1 MPKCRFCGESITK
14 FDKDICPFCGEKKP
28 LEGVDNATIDI
39 TQFIETLPEDQ
50 KDIKFKQHKKIINIL
65 LCMFLG
71 YFSADLFYI
80 GFVKYGFI
88 RLAIN
93 VSMNIVAAITLYFS
107 INELGILWAILYPFF
122 GVVIVYFINA
132 IILLFSKDRK
142 DAHGVLLK

>member
-39 TQFIETLPEDQ
+39 TQFIETLPEED
-50 KDIKFKQHKKIINIL
+50 KHIKFKQHKKIVNIL

-80 GFVKYGFI
+80 GFKKIGLI
-88 RLAIN
+88 RLLIN
-93 VSMNIVAAITLYFS
+93 VFEYN
-107 INELGILWAILYPFF
+107 
-122 GVVIVYFINA
+122 
-132 IILLFSKDRK
+132 K
-142 DAHGVLLK
+142 

>member
-39 TQFIETLPEDQ
+39 TQFIETLPEED
-50 KDIKFKQHKKIINIL
+50 KHIKFKQHKKIVNIL

-80 GFVKYGFI
+80 GFKKIGLI
-88 RLAIN
+88 RLLIN
-93 VSMNIVAAITLYFS
+93 VTMHIAAFAGLYF
-107 INELGILWAILYPFF
+107 IGNIELIWSILYPFF
-122 GVVIVYFINA
+122 GVFIVYFVNA
-132 IILLFSKDRK
+132 IILFFTKDRK
-142 DAHGVLLK
+142 DANGVLLK

>member
-39 TQFIETLPEDQ
+39 TQFIETLPEED
-50 KDIKFKQHKKIINIL
+50 KHVKFKQHKKIINIL

-80 GFVKYGFI
+80 GFKKIGLI
-88 RLAIN
+88 RLLIN
-93 VSMNIVAAITLYFS
+93 VTMHGAAFAALYF
-107 INELGILWAILYPFF
+107 IGHVELIRSILYPFF
-122 GVVIVYFINA
+122 GVFIVYFINA
-132 IILLFSKDRK
+132 FILLFTKDRK
-142 DAHGVLLK
+142 DANGVLLK